1 MNIGGFSGENTH
13 GGDTQIFGS
22 LTVDGQVIVR
32 DAEGQSEYLDS
43 GDYNPIVLGVATHWN
58 SLILKTGTQARF
70 AKNGNIVEVYMEL
83 TGNIKANQSF
93 AQISISVPS
102 VDLFDKKHTGSAYS
116 DSVFILAGNAQVYNC
131 TEANITT
138 SGGGSTSVLLNYDSY
153 IPTNPISIVDF
164 FVNITYKLEGDDI
177 PASAIIQGGGGA
189 GGDVRN
195 PMIEPLNGG
204 GFDIVNVGNVQA
216 STFNGG
222 LILTNPLAVDLDANN
237 NNIINSNTI
246 TTNTV
251 NSLNVNGISGNSL
264 FITNPDEP
272 IVITGSKIEMRSNP
286 PNTGKVEFYTSIDMD
301 NKNIEN
307 VDELKVSTLRA
318 NTGNISTASGVDFNN
333 NNILQLGNLQV
344 DTISSPFSEVRC
356 LTTLNMNNNII
367 ISAVNISSF
376 SDMTILSAPTGLL
389 TIGNVAQ
396 HKYTNIIPNNGLIE
410 QYTMRMEEHTNIL
423 DKIDTVHIYD
433 ASGFSENIVSFFG
446 ADYYDLLPNTT
457 YIIHDQITVTNGFSF
472 SDNTAIKGESVACS
486 ITFDE
491 STKDICGFRS
501 EDQHLFLSD
510 ITIIGG
516 GGHFT
521 SSTAN
526 VKGLFDFS
534 NFNTAG
540 LAPFYGRNK
549 RCRIQNVQII
559 APYSLGKLQGGGT
572 LRLLGNFINGGGAQP
587 TGIYTRV
594 GLEVSDGLSFEFCN
608 NKVVLFAGAQAAST
622 LKMINFVNAT
632 LTPVVLGFNAVI
644 VSGNILHPRD
654 QENAINFENN
664 SITELGTIGSNTFIR
679 TGGTAPLIN
688 YERATIND
696 NYNKSAIVNYE
707 VNGNAGV
714 LDVLPTCLVNGVVS
728 NSLSSATYIDITF
741 PIGNI
746 QELNGTKRFGLKSFV
761 SGVAGG
767 SYTTGNYIRDTTNV
781 NKFAYI
787 LDATN
792 ILGGTQQLILL
803 DFNEG
808 FTSGTTYEE
817 IDKDF
822 VLTGVTSTAF
832 TFGTLNNEIEIYYA
846 DKDPADLQIVTS
858 ISHNNSS
865 TNDEVQ
871 FIMAFDTGSGYVQ
884 EPITTVAVTNPRA
897 APRSNT
903 STITTLKRFKKGDLF
918 KFLYRYVDT
927 TTSVI
932 DNITITVH

>member
-1 MNIGGFSGENTH
+1 MNISGYQDNNFH
-13 GGDTQIFGS
+13 DGSTQILGDLVIDGK
-22 LTVDGQVIVR
+22 LTLGG
-32 DAEGQSEYLDS
+32 ATGQSEYLDS
-43 GDYNPIVLGVATHWN
+43 GDYTGTVLGVPSQWI
-58 SLILKTGTQARF
+58 SMGLKPTTEYRYQ
-70 AKNGNIVEVYMEL
+70 KNGNIVQVYLYLRGEIKTNTQFPQISVNVPSTDL
-83 TGNIKANQSF
+83 FNVGHTGNAY
-93 AQISISVPS
+93 
-102 VDLFDKKHTGSAYS
+102 AYS
-116 DSVFILAGNAQVYNC
+116 SFILPTGRQIYTTVNQF
-131 TEANITT
+131 IST
-138 SGGGSTSVLLNYDSY
+138 SGGGQTSVLIFYEGNSA
-153 IPTNPISIVDF
+153 TNNQETVDL
-164 FVNITYKLEGDDI
+164 FVHLVYKLAGTDI
-177 PASAIIQGGGGA
+177 PATVLVSGGTGQGDVQNPMLESLDA
-189 GGDVRN
+189 GGYN
-195 PMIEPLNGG
+195 IT
-204 GFDIVNVGNVQA
+204 NVGTLSATLINAPNV
-216 STFNGG
+216 
-222 LILTNPLAVDLDANN
+222 LTNPLAVDLDANN

-246 TTNTV
+246 TTDTV
-251 NSLNVNGISGNSL
+251 NALNVNGINGNSL
-264 FITNPDEP
+264 FITNSDDP
-272 IVITGSKIEMRSNP
+272 IVITGSKIEMKTNP
-286 PNTGKVEFYTSIDMD
+286 PGGITEFNTDIKMIGTRT
-301 NKNIEN
+301 IEN

-344 DTISSPFSEVRC
+344 DTISSPFSEVRF

-423 DKIDTVHIYD
+423 DKIDTVHIYN

-446 ADYYDLLPNTT
+446 ADYYELLSNTT
-457 YIIHDQITVTNGFSF
+457 YIIHDQITVTNGFAYGE
-472 SDNTAIKGESVACS
+472 NTAIRGASVACS

-549 RCRIQNVQII
+549 RCRIQNVQIV

-594 GLEVSDGLSFEFCN
+594 GLEVSDGLSLEFCN
-608 NKVVLFAGAQAAST
+608 NKVVLMAGAQIAST
-622 LKMINFVNAT
+622 LKMLDFVDAT

-644 VSGNILHPRD
+644 ISGNIFHPRN

-696 NYNKSAIVNYE
+696 NYNKSAVVKYE

-767 SYTTGNYIRDTTNV
+767 NYTTGNYIRDTTNV

-787 LDATN
+787 LDAKN
-792 ILGGTQQLILL
+792 ILGGTDELILL

-858 ISHNNSS
+858 ISHNNTS

-884 EPITTVAVTNPRA
+884 DPITTVSVTNPRA
-897 APRSNT
+897 NPRSNT